1 MKTLAPI
8 ALFCYIRL
16 DVLTQT
22 IKAWQK
28 NYLAA
33 ESELFIFFDG
43 FWEKME
49 IACKRV
55 FRISEVKLFS
65 NSHIFRISA
74 PIHFYETT

>member
-8 ALFCYIRL
+8 VFFCYIRL
-16 DVLTQT
+16 DALTQT

-43 FWEKME
+43 FWKKLE

-55 FRISEVKLFS
+55 FGISEVKYIS
-65 NSHIFRISA
+65 KSHIFRISA
-74 PIHFYETT
+74 PIHFYEIT